1 MTQEGG
7 KRSVAPLMIDSM
19 PQVKPQFETFARLKV
34 VGVGGSGCNALARM
48 IEARIHGVEFIAVN
62 TDAQALHSS
71 SAAVKVHVGKSLT
84 RGLGAGMNPEIGRQ
98 AAIDT
103 KEDIQAA
110 LRGADMVFVA
120 CGLGGGTG
128 TGAAPV
134 IADIARELGALTV
147 AVVTKP
153 FMFEGNARLRIAEE
167 GLTTLRE
174 KVDSIIVIPND
185 RILSIIDRKTPAR
198 EAFQIVDDV
207 LRQGVQGVSDL
218 ITRHDLINADFN
230 DVKKVMANSGSA
242 LMGIGVASG
251 DDRALEAAKQA
262 INSPLLDVSIEGAK
276 GVLLNMRGGEDM
288 AMAEIAEA
296 ASIITQH
303 VDRDANIIFGMG
315 YDEVG
320 ELKKG
325 EIKVTVIA
333 TGFTGGFQPN
343 RPTITN
349 QTPRASAAD
358 ISFFGGES
366 MRSQQPQ
373 PRPEQPPSQNLPTQ
387 QPSREIITDPSVA
400 EDYDLDIPA
409 FIRRKMK

>member
-1 MTQEGG
+1 
-7 KRSVAPLMIDSM
+7 M

-48 IEARIHGVEFIAVN
+48 IEARIHGVEFIAIN

-84 RGLGAGMNPEIGRQ
+84 RGLGAGMNPDIGRQ

-167 GLTTLRE
+167 GLSILRE

-315 YDEVG
+315 YDDVG

-333 TGFTGGFQPN
+333 TGFTGGFQPTH
-343 RPTITN
+343 PTIAN
-349 QTPRASAAD
+349 QASRASAAD
-358 ISFFGGES
+358 ISFFGGDS
-366 MRSQQPQ
+366 MRSQQQ
-373 PRPEQPPSQNLPTQ
+373 PTRPEQPPYGMPQQSPSQNIPPQ

>member
-1 MTQEGG
+1 
-7 KRSVAPLMIDSM
+7 M

-34 VGVGGSGCNALARM
+34 VGVGGSGCNALTRM
-48 IEARIHGVEFIAVN
+48 IESRIHGVEFIAVN

-71 SAAVKVHVGKSLT
+71 PAAIKVHIGKSLT
-84 RGLGAGMNPEIGRQ
+84 RGLGAGMNPDIGRQ

-110 LRGADMVFVA
+110 LRGSDMVFIA

-134 IADIARELGALTV
+134 IADIARELGALTI

-153 FMFEGNARLRIAEE
+153 FMFEGNARMRIAEE

-242 LMGIGVASG
+242 LMGIGVATG
-251 DDRALEAAKQA
+251 DDRAIEAAKLA

-276 GVLLNMRGGEDM
+276 GVLLNMRGGEDL
-288 AMAEIAEA
+288 AMAEVAEA

-315 YDEVG
+315 YDVEG

-325 EIKVTVIA
+325 EVKVTVIA
-333 TGFTGGFQPN
+333 TGFSGGFQPN
-343 RPTITN
+343 RPTIMN
-349 QTPRASAAD
+349 QARPAASD

-366 MRSQQPQ
+366 RQAQPQRAPEQQTYNPPQPQ
-373 PRPEQPPSQNLPTQ
+373 PQQQPPNQ
-387 QPSREIITDPSVA
+387 QPVRETITDPSVS
-400 EDYDLDIPA
+400 DDFDLDIPA

>member
-1 MTQEGG
+1 
-7 KRSVAPLMIDSM
+7 M

-48 IEARIHGVEFIAVN
+48 IEARIHGVEFIAIN

-71 SAAVKVHVGKSLT
+71 AATVKVHVGKSLT
-84 RGLGAGMNPEIGRQ
+84 RGLGAGMNPDIGRQ

-167 GLTTLRE
+167 GLAILRE

-303 VDRDANIIFGMG
+303 VDREANIIFGMG
-315 YDEVG
+315 YDDVG

-333 TGFTGGFQPN
+333 TGFTGGFQPS
-343 RPTITN
+343 RPSIAN
-349 QTPRASAAD
+349 QAPRASAAD
-358 ISFFGGES
+358 VGFFGGES
-366 MRSQQPQ
+366 MRSPQQPS
-373 PRPEQPPSQNLPTQ
+373 RPEQPQYTPSQPPQVQNFPPQ
-387 QPSREIITDPSVA
+387 QSSREVITDPSVA

>member
-1 MTQEGG
+1 
-7 KRSVAPLMIDSM
+7 MIDSM

-34 VGVGGSGCNALARM
+34 VGVGGSGCNALQRM

-71 SAAVKVHVGKSLT
+71 AAAVKVHVGKSLT

-167 GLTTLRE
+167 GLSILRE

-296 ASIITQH
+296 
-303 VDRDANIIFGMG
+303 
-315 YDEVG
+315 
-320 ELKKG
+320 
-325 EIKVTVIA
+325 
-333 TGFTGGFQPN
+333 
-343 RPTITN
+343 
-349 QTPRASAAD
+349 
-358 ISFFGGES
+358 
-366 MRSQQPQ
+366 
-373 PRPEQPPSQNLPTQ
+373 
-387 QPSREIITDPSVA
+387 
-400 EDYDLDIPA
+400 
-409 FIRRKMK
+409 

>member
-1 MTQEGG
+1 
-7 KRSVAPLMIDSM
+7 M

-62 TDAQALHSS
+62 TDAQALHNSPAS
-71 SAAVKVHVGKSLT
+71 VKVHIGKSLT
-84 RGLGAGMNPEIGRQ
+84 RGLGAGMNPEVGRQ
-98 AAIDT
+98 AAVDT
-103 KEDIQAA
+103 KEEIQAA

-120 CGLGGGTG
+120 SGLGGGTG

-134 IADIARELGALTV
+134 IADIAREMGALTV
-147 AVVTKP
+147 GVVTKP
-153 FMFEGNARLRIAEE
+153 FMFEGNARTRIAEE
-167 GLTTLRE
+167 GLSILRE

-185 RILSIIDRKTPAR
+185 RLLSIIDRKTPML

-207 LRQGVQGVSDL
+207 LRQGVQGISDL
-218 ITRHDLINADFN
+218 ITRHDMINADFN

-251 DDRALEAAKQA
+251 DDRAIEAAKMA

-276 GVLLNMRGGEDM
+276 GVLLNVRGGPDL
-288 AMAEIAEA
+288 AMAEVAEA
-296 ASIITQH
+296 ASVITQH
-303 VDRDANIIFGMG
+303 VDRDANIIFGAG
-315 YDEVG
+315 FAED

-325 EIKVTVIA
+325 EVKVTVIA
-333 TGFTGGFQPN
+333 TGFAAGFQPT
-343 RPTITN
+343 RPTIVN
-349 QTPRASAAD
+349 QARATGMNLFDAEPMS
-358 ISFFGGES
+358 
-366 MRSQQPQ
+366 RPQ
-373 PRPEQPPSQNLPTQ
+373 PEPRHEQLPYQAPQPAASHQHQ
-387 QPSREIITDPSVA
+387 QKEITDPSVA

>member
-1 MTQEGG
+1 M
-7 KRSVAPLMIDSM
+7 
-19 PQVKPQFETFARLKV
+19 
-34 VGVGGSGCNALARM
+34 
-48 IEARIHGVEFIAVN
+48 
-62 TDAQALHSS
+62 
-71 SAAVKVHVGKSLT
+71 
-84 RGLGAGMNPEIGRQ
+84 
-98 AAIDT
+98 
-103 KEDIQAA
+103 
-110 LRGADMVFVA
+110 
-120 CGLGGGTG
+120 
-128 TGAAPV
+128 
-134 IADIARELGALTV
+134 
-147 AVVTKP
+147 
-153 FMFEGNARLRIAEE
+153 
-167 GLTTLRE
+167 
-174 KVDSIIVIPND
+174 
-185 RILSIIDRKTPAR
+185 SIIDRKTPAR

-230 DVKKVMANSGSA
+230 DAKKVMANSGSA

-333 TGFTGGFQPN
+333 TGFTGGFQPTH
-343 RPTITN
+343 PTIAN
-349 QTPRASAAD
+349 QASRASAAD
-358 ISFFGGES
+358 ISFFGEIPRAHNRLALS
-366 MRSQQPQ
+366 SHRFPHRNLHNLKIFRRNSRPAILSPTHRLPRITISISLRSSAA
-373 PRPEQPPSQNLPTQ
+373 R
-387 QPSREIITDPSVA
+387 
-400 EDYDLDIPA
+400 
-409 FIRRKMK
+409 

>member
-1 MTQEGG
+1 
-7 KRSVAPLMIDSM
+7 M

-34 VGVGGSGCNALARM
+34 VGVGGSGCNALSRM
-48 IEARIHGVEFIAVN
+48 IESRIHGVEFIAVN

-71 SAAVKVHVGKSLT
+71 PASIKVHIGKSLT
-84 RGLGAGMNPEIGRQ
+84 RGLGAGMNPDIGRQ

-110 LRGADMVFVA
+110 LRGSDMVFVA

-153 FMFEGNARLRIAEE
+153 FMFEGNARMRIAEE

-251 DDRALEAAKQA
+251 DDRAIEAAKLA

-276 GVLLNMRGGEDM
+276 GVLLNMRGGEDL
-288 AMAEIAEA
+288 AMAEVAEA

-315 YDEVG
+315 YDVEG

-325 EIKVTVIA
+325 EVKVTVIA

-343 RPTITN
+343 RATIAN
-349 QTPRASAAD
+349 QARPAASD

-366 MRSQQPQ
+366 RQSQPQ
-373 PRPEQPPSQNLPTQ
+373 RPPEQQTYNPPPQPVATTPPT
-387 QPSREIITDPSVA
+387 RETITDPSVS
-400 EDYDLDIPA
+400 EDFDLDIPA

>member
-1 MTQEGG
+1 
-7 KRSVAPLMIDSM
+7 M
-19 PQVKPQFETFARLKV
+19 PQVKPQFETFARIKV
-34 VGVGGSGCNALARM
+34 VGVGGSGCNALSRM
-48 IEARIHGVEFIAVN
+48 IEARIHGVEFIAIN

-71 SAAVKVHVGKSLT
+71 AASIKVHIGKSLT
-84 RGLGAGMNPEIGRQ
+84 RGLGAGMNPDIGRQ

-110 LRGADMVFVA
+110 LRGADMVFIA

-128 TGAAPV
+128 TGGAPV
-134 IADIARELGALTV
+134 IADIAREVGALTV

-153 FMFEGNARLRIAEE
+153 FMFEGNARMRIAEE

-185 RILSIIDRKTPAR
+185 RILSIIDRKTPAK

-218 ITRHDLINADFN
+218 ITRADLINADFN

-242 LMGIGVASG
+242 LMGIGVATG
-251 DDRALEAAKQA
+251 DDRAIEAAKLA

-288 AMAEIAEA
+288 AMAEVAEA

-315 YDEVG
+315 YDDQG

-325 EIKVTVIA
+325 EVKVTVIA
-333 TGFTGGFQPN
+333 TGFSGGFQPN

-349 QTPRASAAD
+349 QARPASD

-366 MRSQQPQ
+366 RQSQPQ
-373 PRPEQPPSQNLPTQ
+373 RPPEQQSYSPPQPAATSAPT
-387 QPSREIITDPSVA
+387 RDTITDPSVS
-400 EDYDLDIPA
+400 EDFDLDIPA

>member
-1 MTQEGG
+1 
-7 KRSVAPLMIDSM
+7 M

-34 VGVGGSGCNALARM
+34 VGVGGSGCNALTRM
-48 IEARIHGVEFIAVN
+48 IESRIHGVEFIAVN
-62 TDAQALHSS
+62 TDAQALHNSPAS
-71 SAAVKVHVGKSLT
+71 VKVHIGKSLT
-84 RGLGAGMNPEIGRQ
+84 RGLGAGMNPEVGRQ

-134 IADIARELGALTV
+134 IADIAREMGALTV

-153 FMFEGNARLRIAEE
+153 FMFEGNARMRLAEE
-167 GLTTLRE
+167 GLTILRE

-218 ITRHDLINADFN
+218 ITRHDIINADFN

-242 LMGIGVASG
+242 LMGIGVATG
-251 DDRALEAAKQA
+251 DDRAVEAAKLA

-276 GVLLNMRGGEDM
+276 GVLLNLRGGEDLS
-288 AMAEIAEA
+288 MAEVAEA

-325 EIKVTVIA
+325 ELKVTVIA

-343 RPTITN
+343 RATITN
-349 QTPRASAAD
+349 QARPPASD
-358 ISFFGGES
+358 MGFFGGEIRQS
-366 MRSQQPQ
+366 QPTRSPEQQTYTPPPIQPQAMAPQQQPQ
-373 PRPEQPPSQNLPTQ
+373 PM
-387 QPSREIITDPSVA
+387 RETITDPSVS
-400 EDYDLDIPA
+400 DGDFDLDIPA

>member
-1 MTQEGG
+1 MRPFFIYG
-7 KRSVAPLMIDSM
+7 RPPVHM

-34 VGVGGSGCNALARM
+34 VGVGGSGCNALTRM
-48 IEARIHGVEFIAVN
+48 IESRIHGVEFIAVN

-71 SAAVKVHVGKSLT
+71 PASVKVHIGKSLT
-84 RGLGAGMNPEIGRQ
+84 RGLGAGMNPDIGRQ

-128 TGAAPV
+128 TGAAPI
-134 IADIARELGALTV
+134 IADIARELGALTI

-153 FMFEGNARLRIAEE
+153 FMFEGNARMRIAEE
-167 GLTTLRE
+167 GLASLRE

-242 LMGIGVASG
+242 LMGIGVAAG
-251 DDRALEAAKQA
+251 DDRAIEAAKLA

-315 YDEVG
+315 YDDVG

-333 TGFTGGFQPN
+333 TGFSGGYQPA
-343 RPTITN
+343 RPAITN
-349 QTPRASAAD
+349 QAPRATASD
-358 ISFFGGES
+358 INFFNS
-366 MRSQQPQ
+366 DPVRQ
-373 PRPEQPPSQNLPTQ
+373 PRREAVGAPTEASGQ
-387 QPSREIITDPSVA
+387 SRDTITDASIS

>member
-1 MTQEGG
+1 
-7 KRSVAPLMIDSM
+7 M

-34 VGVGGSGCNALARM
+34 VGVGGSGCNALIRM

-62 TDAQALHSS
+62 TDAQALHNSPAS
-71 SAAVKVHVGKSLT
+71 VKVHIGKSLT

-98 AAIDT
+98 AAVDT
-103 KEDIQAA
+103 KEEIQAA

-134 IADIARELGALTV
+134 IADIAREMGALTV

-153 FMFEGNARLRIAEE
+153 FMFEGNSRMRIAEE
-167 GLTTLRE
+167 GLTILRE

-218 ITRHDLINADFN
+218 ITRHDIINADFN

-251 DDRALEAAKQA
+251 EDRAIEAAKLA

-276 GVLLNMRGGEDM
+276 GVLLNLRGGEDL
-288 AMAEIAEA
+288 AMAEVAEA

-315 YDEVG
+315 YDDVG

-325 EIKVTVIA
+325 EVKVTVIA
-333 TGFTGGFQPN
+333 TGFSGGFQPA
-343 RPTITN
+343 RPTIAN
-349 QTPRASAAD
+349 QARPSASD
-358 ISFFGGES
+358 MSFFGGES
-366 MRSQQPQ
+366 RQSQPQ
-373 PRPEQPPSQNLPTQ
+373 RSAEQETYTPPQPPMAQ
-387 QPSREIITDPSVA
+387 QSPRETITDPSVS
-400 EDYDLDIPA
+400 DDFDLDIPA

>member
-1 MTQEGG
+1 
-7 KRSVAPLMIDSM
+7 M

-34 VGVGGSGCNALARM
+34 VGVGGSGSNALSRM

-71 SAAVKVHVGKSLT
+71 AAAVKVHVGKSLT
-84 RGLGAGMNPEIGRQ
+84 RGLGAGMDPSVGRQ

-110 LRGADMVFVA
+110 LRGSDMVFVA

-167 GLTTLRE
+167 GLAILRE

-333 TGFTGGFQPN
+333 TGFTGGFQPT
-343 RPTITN
+343 RPSLTN
-349 QTPRASAAD
+349 QVPRGSAAD

-366 MRSQQPQ
+366 MRSP
-373 PRPEQPPSQNLPTQ
+373 QPPSRPEPSPYSPPQAPQSQNHPPQ
-387 QPSREIITDPSVA
+387 QPSRDIITDPSVGD
-400 EDYDLDIPA
+400 DYDLDIPA

>member
-1 MTQEGG
+1 
-7 KRSVAPLMIDSM
+7 M
-19 PQVKPQFETFARLKV
+19 PQIKPQFETFARLKV
-34 VGVGGSGCNALARM
+34 VGAGGSGSNALARM
-48 IEARIHGVEFIAVN
+48 IEARIHGVEFIAIN
-62 TDAQALHSS
+62 TDAQALHNSPAS
-71 SAAVKVHVGKSLT
+71 IKVHIGKSLT

-98 AAIDT
+98 AAVDT
-103 KEDIQAA
+103 KEEIQAA
-110 LRGADMVFVA
+110 LRGADMVFIA

-128 TGAAPV
+128 TGASPV
-134 IADIARELGALTV
+134 IADIAREMGALTV

-153 FMFEGNARLRIAEE
+153 FMFEGAARMRIAEE
-167 GLTTLRE
+167 GLNLLKER
-174 KVDSIIVIPND
+174 VDSIIIIPND
-185 RILSIIDRKTPAR
+185 RILSIIDRKTPVK
-198 EAFQIVDDV
+198 EAFQVVDDV

-242 LMGIGVASG
+242 LMGIGIASG

-288 AMAEIAEA
+288 AMAEVAEA

-315 YDEVG
+315 YDTEG

-325 EIKVTVIA
+325 EVKVTVIA
-333 TGFTGGFQPN
+333 TGFVSGYQPN
-343 RPTITN
+343 RPVLTN
-349 QTPRASAAD
+349 QARESNFFGSGETQPPRA
-358 ISFFGGES
+358 
-366 MRSQQPQ
+366 
-373 PRPEQPPSQNLPTQ
+373 EQPYRQESTYQKPAMPPPASDKK
-387 QPSREIITDPSVA
+387 EIVDSA
-400 EDYDLDIPA
+400 LSSDDFDLDIPA

>member
-1 MTQEGG
+1 
-7 KRSVAPLMIDSM
+7 
-19 PQVKPQFETFARLKV
+19 
-34 VGVGGSGCNALARM
+34 
-48 IEARIHGVEFIAVN
+48 
-62 TDAQALHSS
+62 
-71 SAAVKVHVGKSLT
+71 
-84 RGLGAGMNPEIGRQ
+84 
-98 AAIDT
+98 
-103 KEDIQAA
+103 
-110 LRGADMVFVA
+110 
-120 CGLGGGTG
+120 
-128 TGAAPV
+128 
-134 IADIARELGALTV
+134 
-147 AVVTKP
+147 
-153 FMFEGNARLRIAEE
+153 
-167 GLTTLRE
+167 
-174 KVDSIIVIPND
+174 VDSIIVIPND

-218 ITRHDLINADFN
+218 ITRHDIINADFN

-251 DDRALEAAKQA
+251 EERAIEAAKLA

-288 AMAEIAEA
+288 AMAEVAEA

-333 TGFTGGFQPN
+333 TGFSGGFQPA
-343 RPTITN
+343 RPSISN
-349 QTPRASAAD
+349 QAPRASAAD
-358 ISFFGGES
+358 IGFFGPNTQELAHNLQKQES
-366 MRSQQPQ
+366 AQ
-373 PRPEQPPSQNLPTQ
+373 
-387 QPSREIITDPSVA
+387 SRDIITDPSVSD
-400 EDYDLDIPA
+400 DYDLDIPA

>member
-1 MTQEGG
+1 
-7 KRSVAPLMIDSM
+7 M
-19 PQVKPQFETFARLKV
+19 PQVKPTFETFARLKV

-48 IEARIHGVEFIAVN
+48 IESRIHGVEFIAVN

-71 SAAVKVHVGKSLT
+71 PAAIKVHIGKSLT

-110 LRGADMVFVA
+110 LRGADMVFIA

-134 IADIARELGALTV
+134 IADIAREVGALTV

-251 DDRALEAAKQA
+251 DDRAVEAAKLA

-288 AMAEIAEA
+288 AMAEVAEA

-315 YDEVG
+315 YDEMG

-325 EIKVTVIA
+325 EVKVTVIA
-333 TGFTGGFQPN
+333 TGFSGGFQPN
-343 RPTITN
+343 RPTIEN
-349 QTPRASAAD
+349 RARPASD

-366 MRSQQPQ
+366 RQSQPQ
-373 PRPEQPPSQNLPTQ
+373 RAPEQTTYTPPPA
-387 QPSREIITDPSVA
+387 QPAPQPQVRETITDPSVS
-400 EDYDLDIPA
+400 DDFDLDIPA